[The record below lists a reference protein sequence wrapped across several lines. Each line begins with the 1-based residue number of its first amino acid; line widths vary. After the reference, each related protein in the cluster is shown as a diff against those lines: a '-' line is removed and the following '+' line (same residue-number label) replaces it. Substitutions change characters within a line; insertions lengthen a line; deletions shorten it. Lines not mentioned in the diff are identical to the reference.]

1 MLDLRS
7 DEQLMLAAADGD
19 DDAFG
24 ALTLRLRGMVCR
36 FLHHLGCDAATA
48 EDLAQDTLLRLW
60 ASREAYEARGTLRAY
75 VLTIAKNRWLSWVR
89 DCGGPQLWPQVQ
101 DEALD
106 RLLFAQDRVSRSLE
120 GRLLDRYRAERI
132 RSAIAALPERQRLVF
147 ALAHL
152 HDMPYAEIAQLLG
165 IAEGTVKSR
174 MHRAV
179 AGLRRELMGEF
190 PRQPGEGR

>member
-1 MLDLRS
+1 
-7 DEQLMLAAADGD
+7 
-19 DDAFG
+19 
-24 ALTLRLRGMVCR
+24 
-36 FLHHLGCDAATA
+36 
-48 EDLAQDTLLRLW
+48 
-60 ASREAYEARGTLRAY
+60 
-75 VLTIAKNRWLSWVR
+75 
-89 DCGGPQLWPQVQ
+89 
-101 DEALD
+101 
-106 RLLFAQDRVSRSLE
+106 VSRSLE